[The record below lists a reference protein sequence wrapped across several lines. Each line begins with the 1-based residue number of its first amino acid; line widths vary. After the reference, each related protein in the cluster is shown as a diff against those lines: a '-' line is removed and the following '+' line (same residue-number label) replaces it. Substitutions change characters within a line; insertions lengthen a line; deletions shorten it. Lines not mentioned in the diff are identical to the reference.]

1 MKVAFS
7 TKLQGRN
14 RRLKMALKKAEI
26 AKFKKRLE
34 EMKRQLTHSLKGST
48 AEVKT
53 PDEATGYSQH
63 QADQGTDD
71 FDRTI
76 SLEVTSKEY
85 GILRQIERALEK
97 MDENTYGIC
106 DITGEDIP
114 LARLEAVP
122 YAIMTVKAQEKFEK
136 GLL

>member
-1 MKVAFS
+1 MP
-7 TKLQGRN
+7 
-14 RRLKMALKKAEI
+14 LKKADVI
-26 AKFKKRLE
+26 KFKKKLE
-34 EMKRQLTHSLKGST
+34 DLKNQLTHSLKGST
-48 AEVKT
+48 AEVKK

-76 SLEVTSKEY
+76 SLEVTSREY

-97 MDENTYGIC
+97 IDEDTYGVC

-114 LARLEAVP
+114 LPRLEAVP
-122 YAIMTVKAQEKFEK
+122 YATMTVKAQEQLEK

>member
-1 MKVAFS
+1 MV
-7 TKLQGRN
+7 
-14 RRLKMALKKAEI
+14 LKKADI
-26 AKFKKRLE
+26 ARFKKRLE
-34 EMKRQLTHSLKGST
+34 EMRQQLSNSLKGST
-48 AEVKT
+48 ADVKT

-76 SLEVTSKEY
+76 SLEVTSREY

-97 MDENTYGIC
+97 INENTYGIC
-106 DITGEDIP
+106 DITGEEIP

-122 YAIMTVKAQEKFEK
+122 YATMVVKAQEQLEK
-136 GLL
+136 GLI

>member
-1 MKVAFS
+1 MS
-7 TKLQGRN
+7 
-14 RRLKMALKKAEI
+14 LKKNDI
-26 AKFKKRLE
+26 LKFKKRLE
-34 EMKRQLTHSLKGST
+34 EMRSSLTQSLKGST

-76 SLEVTSKEY
+76 SLEVTSREY
-85 GILRQIERALEK
+85 GILRQIDRALEK
-97 MDENTYGIC
+97 IEENTYGVC
-106 DITGEDIP
+106 DITGEEIP
-114 LARLEAVP
+114 RARLEAVP
-122 YAIMTVKAQEKFEK
+122 YATMTVKAQEQLEK

>member
-1 MKVAFS
+1 MP
-7 TKLQGRN
+7 
-14 RRLKMALKKAEI
+14 LKKADI

-34 EMKRQLTHSLKGST
+34 EMRAQLLRVLKGSA

-76 SLEVTSKEY
+76 SLEVTTKEY
-85 GILRQIERALEK
+85 NILRQIDRALQKIE
-97 MDENTYGIC
+97 EGTYGVC
-106 DITGEDIP
+106 DVTGEDIP
-114 LARLEAVP
+114 MPRLEAVP
-122 YAIMTVKAQEKFEK
+122 YATMTVKAQSQVEK
-136 GLL
+136 GLI

>member
-1 MKVAFS
+1 M
-7 TKLQGRN
+7 G
-14 RRLKMALKKAEI
+14 LKKTEVAH
-26 AKFKKRLE
+26 FKKRLE
-34 EMKRQLTHSLKGST
+34 EMRRQLTHSLRGST

-76 SLEVTSKEY
+76 SLEVTTKEY
-85 GILRQIERALEK
+85 QILRQIDRALEK
-97 MDENTYGIC
+97 IDENTYGTC

-114 LARLEAVP
+114 IPRLEAVP
-122 YAIMTVKAQEKFEK
+122 YATMTVKAQEKFEK

>member
-1 MKVAFS
+1 
-7 TKLQGRN
+7 
-14 RRLKMALKKAEI
+14 MALKKTEI
-26 AKFKKRLE
+26 AAFHQRLD
-34 EMKRQLTHSLKGST
+34 QLRKQITHSLQGST

-85 GILRQIERALEK
+85 GILRQIDRALEK
-97 MDENTYGIC
+97 IADGTYGIC
-106 DITGEDIP
+106 DVTGDEIP
-114 LARLEAVP
+114 VLRLEAVP
-122 YAIMTVKAQEKFEK
+122 YATMTVKAQEKFEK

>member
-1 MKVAFS
+1 
-7 TKLQGRN
+7 
-14 RRLKMALKKAEI
+14 MALKKSEI

-34 EMKRQLTHSLKGST
+34 EMQKQITHSLKGST

-97 MDENTYGIC
+97 INENTYGIC
-106 DITGEDIP
+106 DITGEEIP

-122 YAIMTVKAQEKFEK
+122 YATMTVKAQEKFEK

>member
-1 MKVAFS
+1 
-7 TKLQGRN
+7 
-14 RRLKMALKKAEI
+14 MALKKADI
-26 AKFKKRLE
+26 VRFRKRLE
-34 EMKRQLTHSLKGST
+34 EMRGQLTQSLKGST

-85 GILRQIERALEK
+85 GILRQVERALQKIE
-97 MDENTYGIC
+97 ENTYGVC

-114 LARLEAVP
+114 LPRLDAIP
-122 YAIMTVKAQEKFEK
+122 YATMTVKAQEKLEK